1 MTTTPS
7 SHASPDIEIVLM
19 VRNQVADLVAT
30 VGRLHQHLM
39 NAAIDMWQL
48 TIADQASSDATFAVA
63 CDLAARLPHV
73 RVLAVADGL
82 TNKQRRQTWAAS
94 TSTVVAFVHA
104 TASSDF
110 AMLLAPLV
118 GRTEAEAETVEL
130 VEAAE
135 VVVPFRER
143 SFSRRAVLFGLG
155 GTGAAVILAA
165 CGANKA
171 LSSTSTSAA
180 PATSAASTSAPATSA
195 TTTGTTA
202 TTAAAKTASSS
213 AATTAAAT
221 ASTTASAIATDVV
234 LAPEMTQGP
243 YYLDLNMVR
252 SDIAEDRPG
261 VPLALSLVVVTAA
274 GVPVSGAAVDIWHA
288 DANGLYSGFAAASA
302 QANGGSTGADDG
314 TFCRGTQLSDAT
326 GKVTFN
332 TIYPGWYQGRTVHI
346 HVLIHVSGKSVHT
359 GQLFFDDTFTDGV
372 YASNKPY
379 STRGTRT
386 TKNSN
391 DGIYSGGGSK
401 SIVPVTK
408 SGSGYAGTLVTGV
421 KV

>member
-1 MTTTPS
+1 MNKTPASLSTT
-7 SHASPDIEIVLM
+7 DVEIVLM
-19 VRNQVADLVAT
+19 VRNQVEDLATT
-30 VGRLHQHLM
+30 VGQLHEHLAA
-39 NAAIDMWQL
+39 AAIASWQL
-48 TIADQASSDATFAVA
+48 TIADQASSDASFAIASGLAATLPNTRVVAVA
-63 CDLAARLPHV
+63 Q
-73 RVLAVADGL
+73 GL
-82 TNKQRRQTWAAS
+82 STKQLRQTWAAS
-94 TSTVVAFVHA
+94 TSTVVAFVEA
-104 TASSDF
+104 NASSDF
-110 AMLLAPLV
+110 ASLLAPLV
-118 GRTEAEAETVEL
+118 GRTEPADVRTDSATP
-130 VEAAE
+130 AA

-143 SFSRRAVLFGLG
+143 SFNRRAVLFGLG
-155 GTGAAVILAA
+155 GSGAAVILAA
-165 CGANKA
+165 CGANKIA
-171 LSSTSTSAA
+171 SSSSSAATTSSTTASATTVPATTPSTAASTSTSAA
-180 PATSAASTSAPATSA
+180 KVASSSA
-195 TTTGTTA
+195 TTTA
-202 TTAAAKTASSS
+202 TTT
-213 AATTAAAT
+213 AATTAPAVV
-221 ASTTASAIATDVV
+221 TDVV

-243 YYLDLNMVR
+243 YYLNLNMVR

-261 VPLALSLVVVTAA
+261 VPLALSLVVVNAS

-302 QANGGSTGADDG
+302 QANGGSTGSDDG

-359 GQLFFDDTFTDGV
+359 GQLFVDDTFTDGV
-372 YASNKPY
+372 YSSNTPY
-379 STRGTRT
+379 STRGART

-401 SIVPVTK
+401 SIVPVAK